1 MYLMAVTFSLLSVDG
16 KLTPI
21 RNEGRLA
28 SLREKGMSYVVV
40 SVLSGGAGSPGVWV
54 HLPKPEPS
62 PVAST
67 ASQRAS
73 YNVFDFGQDGVVVRK
88 IQKQNPKSNRAL
100 AKRSVRAK
108 AEIGSWRQIS

>member
-1 MYLMAVTFSLLSVDG
+1 MAVTFSLLSVDG

-28 SLREKGMSYVVV
+28 SLREKGMSYLVA
-40 SVLSGGAGSPGVWV
+40 SVLSGGAGRPAFGYTYRNQNPRRWLNRLTES
-54 HLPKPEPS
+54 
-62 PVAST
+62 
-67 ASQRAS
+67 S